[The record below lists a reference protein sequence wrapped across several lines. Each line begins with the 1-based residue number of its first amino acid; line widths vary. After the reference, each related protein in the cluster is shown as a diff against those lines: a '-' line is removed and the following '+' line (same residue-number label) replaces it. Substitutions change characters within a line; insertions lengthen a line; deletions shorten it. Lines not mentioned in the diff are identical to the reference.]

1 MARTV
6 TTRLEDEYL
15 KRIDELAA
23 QRGVD
28 RSALVRSFLLYAL
41 KENTIHDALENYQ
54 AGKITLWQAA
64 ERCDMSLWEMIQEA
78 KHRHALVSYDIK
90 EFEKDLAALHAE

>member
-6 TTRLEDEYL
+6 TTRLEEKYL

-28 RSALVRSFLLYAL
+28 RSALLRSFLLYAL
-41 KENTIHDALENYQ
+41 KENTLKEALESYQ
-54 AGKITLWQAA
+54 AGKMTLWQAA
-64 ERCDMSLWEMIQEA
+64 EACDMSLWEIIQEA
-78 KHRHALVSYDIK
+78 KHRHIYISYDLK
-90 EFEKDLAALHAE
+90 DLEKDLADLHAE